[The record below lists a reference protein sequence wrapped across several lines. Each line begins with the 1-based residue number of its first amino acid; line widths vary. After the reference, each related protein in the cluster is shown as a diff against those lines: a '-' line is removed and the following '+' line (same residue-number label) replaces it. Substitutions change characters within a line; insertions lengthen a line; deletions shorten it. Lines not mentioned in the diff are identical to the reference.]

1 MSSQLRCAATSDATP
16 SNTTDANV
24 APWRSEA
31 ICGAQWHS
39 VAISG
44 NLWRSVALRGA
55 QWQSVAISGKAR
67 RLQRYLLIDASL
79 ALVEHALTS
88 DEGE

>member
-1 MSSQLRCAATSDATP
+1 MCAATSEATP

-24 APWRSEA
+24 APWRSGQFVA
-31 ICGAQWHS
+31 LTVALRGTPWHS

-44 NLWRSVALRGA
+44 D
-55 QWQSVAISGKAR
+55 QWNSVAISGKAR
-67 RLQRYLLIDASL
+67 RLHRYLLVDASL
-79 ALVEHALTS
+79 ALVEHTLPS